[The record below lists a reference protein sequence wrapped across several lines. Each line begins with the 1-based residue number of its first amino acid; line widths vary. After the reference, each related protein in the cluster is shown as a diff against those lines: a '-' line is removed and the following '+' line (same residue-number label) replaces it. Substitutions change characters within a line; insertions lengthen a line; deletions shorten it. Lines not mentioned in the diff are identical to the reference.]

1 MRQIPLA
8 IGPETLPTFESYVA
22 GPNVLAVTQL
32 SAARSPGAQYY
43 LWGPQGSGK
52 THLLRAWASQLQAE
66 GLHVGW
72 FDSDD
77 ALPWTMR
84 PEWAAVVVD
93 GCDLLD
99 EARQRATFTLYTQAA
114 DQGASFAAAGRLP
127 PVDLALRED
136 LRTRLGW
143 GHILALQ
150 CLSEAEARAAMRREA
165 DRRGLFLSDEVMA
178 YVMRRFSRDMK
189 DMMALLDMVDH
200 YSLSQGRA
208 VTVPLLRQMIA
219 DDAELDVAR
228 P

>member
-8 IGPETLPTFESYVA
+8 IGPDTSPSFETYVA
-22 GPNVLAVTQL
+22 GPNALAVAQL
-32 SAARSPGAQYY
+32 SAALPRAAQYY

-52 THLLRAWASQLQAE
+52 THLLRAWAASLQAD
-66 GLHVGW
+66 GAQVGW
-72 FDSDD
+72 FDCAD
-77 ALPWTMR
+77 ALPWVFR
-84 PEWAAVVVD
+84 AEWTAVVVD

-99 EARQRATFTLYTQAA
+99 EAKQRAVFTLYTQAA

-127 PVDLALRED
+127 PVDLAMRED

-143 GHILALQ
+143 GHVLALQ
-150 CLSEAEARAAMRREA
+150 CLSETEARAAMRREA

-178 YVMRRFSRDMK
+178 FVMRRFSRDMK
-189 DMMALLDMVDH
+189 DMMALLDMVDR

-219 DDAELDVAR
+219 DDSELEAAR